1 MTLKWGRVSWSWGC
15 LTACRCKRVW
25 PRVVW
30 SGRCAVHEPRLHPN
44 ILEDSCSRRA
54 VAHMAVISQRT
65 GIRLRVLL
73 GCFVLGLGGVAV
85 AFTWPAFRALAPAD
99 QGWGWIFLALGAVTA
114 LMGVWL
120 VVGRWRGKP
129 LVFSD
134 HPWRLGLWAVMAV
147 VYFASFVV
155 FARPVAG
162 EGEDVGPLVLPGCAA
177 WLVGLAVCMLFVPAG
192 SEAPR
197 RKGPLRFT
205 PAGRKK
211 AHRILL
217 LLGGA
222 SVFLVLMG
230 LALGHWVD
238 PWFAET
244 FVGSGLFG
252 TAFTA
257 VMAMRVLRA
266 VSVGERAS
274 TSVPGDAAEEE

>member
-1 MTLKWGRVSWSWGC
+1 M
-15 LTACRCKRVW
+15 
-25 PRVVW
+25 
-30 SGRCAVHEPRLHPN
+30 
-44 ILEDSCSRRA
+44 
-54 VAHMAVISQRT
+54 VAISQRT

-73 GCFVLGLGGVAV
+73 GCFVLVLGVVAV
-85 AFTWPAFRALAPAD
+85 AFTWPAFGALAPAD

-129 LVFSD
+129 LVLSD
-134 HPWRLGLWAVMAV
+134 HPWRLGLWAAMAV
-147 VYFASFVV
+147 LYFASFVA

-192 SEAPR
+192 SEAPL

-205 PAGRKK
+205 PAGRKR

-217 LLGGA
+217 AMGA
-222 SVFLVLMG
+222 SSVVLVLMG
-230 LALGHWVD
+230 LILGHWIN

-244 FVGSGLFG
+244 FVSSGLFG
-252 TAFTA
+252 LAFTA
-257 VMAMRVLRA
+257 VKAVRVLRA
-266 VSVGERAS
+266 VFVEEGAS
-274 TSVPGDAAEEE
+274 TSVSVDAVNEKG